1 MFRFLLVSFLFLAS
15 NVWAQ
20 DRTIS
25 GNISS
30 DEDGSGLPGVN
41 VIIKGTTVGTTTDV
55 NGSYTLDVPS
65 DGGTLVFSF
74 IGLASQEIE
83 IGARSV
89 VDVVMS
95 SEVEELQEV
104 VVTALGITK
113 EKAALGYAVTSV
125 GGSQLEAR
133 PEADIARL
141 LRGKVPGVDITSQS
155 GVTGTGTNIIIRGYS
170 SISGSNQPM
179 FVLDGV
185 PIDAS
190 TYSDRGFTS
199 GGATASSRF
208 LDLDPNNVAEVSVL
222 KGLAATVLYG
232 EAGRNGVILITT
244 KTGQQGGPVGNK
256 KVEVSFSQSYFV
268 NKVASLPD
276 DQDQYGNGWQNN
288 AAAAFSNWGAPF
300 DQPNRNGLTDGT
312 IKHPYDRAVWHGVFP
327 ELIGARWKYQAYDNL
342 QNFFVDGS
350 QKNTSLGISA
360 RVGNNSSIK
369 ANYGWTKDDGYI
381 PFNEYTKH
389 NFSLGANTQLSNGL
403 KLTASFNYI
412 ESQAIKPPTAPSR
425 NSNSTQVSLF
435 GNVMYTPRSWNLFG
449 LPYERPD
456 THGSVYYRGNNGMQ
470 HPLWTLHNAH
480 DRDDVTRFIGNM
492 GLSYEIA
499 DFLSISYRIGIDR
512 TSLMNNYMINK
523 NGVQGYAVNGR
534 YMTSNRNNVNYDQ
547 TVNLNG
553 SVELNQD
560 LDLSFLVGANLKS
573 RNYELHQINSSY
585 QFIYNFFDHSN
596 FNTTTANSYYLREN
610 TYGAYANLSLS
621 YKDYAFLE
629 ASARNDWTSTLE
641 PENRSVLYPSTSVSI
656 LPLKALDINNENLNF
671 LKVRFGFG
679 TSAGYPSPYSTRG
692 SLNTSTNVF
701 MTNSGTTLNSN
712 SVSNFYAN
720 AGIKPEIHKE
730 LELGIEG
737 KFLKNRVGID
747 ISAYTK
753 DSEDL
758 IINLELDQSTGY
770 SSSTVNSASINN
782 KGIEAIINVVPVQSR
797 DFTWEITGQFSKLK
811 SEVLSIA
818 DGISK
823 VYVAGYTGRGN
834 IAIPGMPFGIMEGS
848 TISRDYGSL
857 DGLDVTQVHSD
868 DRLNY
873 TPFLDANGG
882 YTYLGTGM
890 IGDPQPDFV
899 YGVTNT
905 LSYKWATIRVQF
917 DHQVGGDMFTTTVST
932 MTGRGIL
939 GNTGFDRFVPVIT
952 SGLKLDGTPY
962 TKQTTA
968 NQHYWPNTGVFYDEQ
983 SVYDASTM
991 RLREVSL
998 SLVAPKSFLNGTP
1011 FGNASLTLSA
1021 QNIWHLAYNTP
1032 KDSNFD
1038 PEVSSYGTGNNVRGF
1053 DEMTGPTAKKYG
1065 ATLSLTF

>member
-113 EKAALGYAVTSV
+113 EKAALGYAVTSI

-190 TYSDRGFTS
+190 TYSDRGFTG

-244 KTGQQGGPVGNK
+244 KTGQLGGPVGNK

-312 IKHPYDRAVWHGVFP
+312 IKHPYDRSIWHGVFP

-360 RVGNNSSIK
+360 RVGSNSSIK

-412 ESQAIKPPTAPSR
+412 ESQAIKPPAAPSR

-456 THGSVYYRGNNGMQ
+456 TGGSVYYRGNNGMQ

-553 SVELNQD
+553 SVELTSD

-585 QFIYNFFDHSN
+585 QFIFNFFDHSN

-641 PENRSVLYPSTSVSI
+641 PENRSVLYPSTSISV

-692 SLNTSTNVF
+692 SLYTNTNVF
-701 MTNSGTTLNSN
+701 KTNSGTTLNSN
-712 SVSNFYAN
+712 AVSNFYAN

-758 IINLELDQSTGY
+758 IIDLELDQSTGY

-848 TISRDYGSL
+848 TIARDYGSL

-905 LSYKWATIRVQF
+905 MSYKWATIRVQF

-939 GNTGFDRFVPVIT
+939 GNTGFDRFVPVVT
-952 SGLKLDGTPY
+952 NGLKLDGTPY

-991 RLREVSL
+991 RLREISL

-1021 QNIWHLAYNTP
+1021 QNLWHLAYNTP

>member
-55 NGSYTLDVPS
+55 NGSYSLDVPS

-190 TYSDRGFTS
+190 TYSDRGFTG

-312 IKHPYDRAVWHGVFP
+312 IKHPYDRSVWHGVFP

-456 THGSVYYRGNNGMQ
+456 TGGSVYYRGNNGMQ

-560 LDLSFLVGANLKS
+560 LDLTFLVGANLKS

-585 QFIYNFFDHSN
+585 QFIFNFFDHSN

-692 SLNTSTNVF
+692 SLNTNTNVF

-712 SVSNFYAN
+712 AVSNFYAN

-758 IINLELDQSTGY
+758 IIDLELDQSTGY

-782 KGIEAIINVVPVQSR
+782 KGIEAIINVVPLQSR
-797 DFTWEITGQFSKLK
+797 DFTWEVTGQFSKLK

-905 LSYKWATIRVQF
+905 MSYKWATIRVQF

-939 GNTGFDRFVPVIT
+939 GNTGFDRFVPVVT
-952 SGLKLDGTPY
+952 NGLKLDGTPY

-991 RLREVSL
+991 RLREISL

>member
-25 GNISS
+25 GNITS

-312 IKHPYDRAVWHGVFP
+312 IKHPYDRAIWHGVFP

-360 RVGNNSSIK
+360 RVGSNSSIK

-389 NFSLGANTQLSNGL
+389 NFSLGSNTQLSNGL

-585 QFIYNFFDHSN
+585 QFIFNFFDHSN
-596 FNTTTANSYYLREN
+596 FSTTTANSYYLREN

-758 IINLELDQSTGY
+758 IIDLELDQSTGY

-782 KGIEAIINVVPVQSR
+782 KGIEAIISVVPVQSR
-797 DFTWEITGQFSKLK
+797 DFTWEIAGQFSKLE

-848 TISRDYGSL
+848 TIARDYGSL

-952 SGLKLDGTPY
+952 RGLKLDGTPY

>member
-190 TYSDRGFTS
+190 TYSDRGFTG

-256 KVEVSFSQSYFV
+256 KIEVSFSQSYFV

-300 DQPNRNGLTDGT
+300 NQPNRNGLTDGT
-312 IKHPYDRAVWHGVFP
+312 IKHPYDRSIWHGVFP
-327 ELIGARWKYQAYDNL
+327 ELIGARWQYQAYDNL

-360 RVGNNSSIK
+360 RVGSNSSIK

-412 ESQAIKPPTAPSR
+412 ESQAIKPPAAPSR

-456 THGSVYYRGNNGMQ
+456 TGGSVYYRGNNGMQ

-560 LDLSFLVGANLKS
+560 LDLTFLVGANLKS

-585 QFIYNFFDHSN
+585 QFIFNFFDHSN
-596 FNTTTANSYYLREN
+596 FSTTTANSYFLREN

-641 PENRSVLYPSTSVSI
+641 PENRSVLYPSTSISV

-692 SLNTSTNVF
+692 SLYTNTNVF
-701 MTNSGTTLNSN
+701 KTNTGTTLNSN
-712 SVSNFYAN
+712 AVSNFYAN

-758 IINLELDQSTGY
+758 IIDLELDQSTGY

-782 KGIEAIINVVPVQSR
+782 KGIEAIISVVPVQSR

-905 LSYKWATIRVQF
+905 MSYKWATIRVQF

-939 GNTGFDRFVPVIT
+939 GNTGFDRFVPVVT
-952 SGLKLDGTPY
+952 NGLKLDGTPY

-991 RLREVSL
+991 RLREISL

>member
-55 NGSYTLDVPS
+55 NGSYSLDVPS

-244 KTGQQGGPVGNK
+244 KTGQLGGPVGNK

-268 NKVASLPD
+268 NRVASLPD

-312 IKHPYDRAVWHGVFP
+312 IKHPYDRSIWHGVFP

-523 NGVQGYAVNGR
+523 GGVQGYAVNGR

-560 LDLSFLVGANLKS
+560 FDLSFLVGANLKS

-596 FNTTTANSYYLREN
+596 FSTTTANSYFLREN

-641 PENRSVLYPSTSVSI
+641 PENRSVLYPSTSISL

-671 LKVRFGFG
+671 LKLRFGFG

-692 SLNTSTNVF
+692 SLSTSTNVF
-701 MTNSGTTLNSN
+701 KTNSGTTLNSN

-758 IINLELDQSTGY
+758 IIDLELDQSTGY

-797 DFTWEITGQFSKLK
+797 DFTWEVTGQFSKLK

-848 TISRDYGSL
+848 TIARDYGSL

-905 LSYKWATIRVQF
+905 ISYKWVSVRVQF

-991 RLREVSL
+991 RLREISF

>member
-25 GNISS
+25 GNITS

-74 IGLASQEIE
+74 IGLASQEVE

-190 TYSDRGFTS
+190 TYSDRGFTG

-256 KVEVSFSQSYFV
+256 KIEVSFSQSYFV

-300 DQPNRNGLTDGT
+300 NQPNRNGLTDGT
-312 IKHPYDRAVWHGVFP
+312 IKHPYDRSIWHGVFP

-360 RVGNNSSIK
+360 RVGSNSSIK

-449 LPYERPD
+449 VPYERPD
-456 THGSVYYRGNNGMQ
+456 TRGSVYYRGNNGMQ

-585 QFIYNFFDHSN
+585 QFIFNFFDHSN

-692 SLNTSTNVF
+692 SLYTNTNVF
-701 MTNSGTTLNSN
+701 KTNTGTTLNSN
-712 SVSNFYAN
+712 AVSNFYAN

-758 IINLELDQSTGY
+758 IIDLELDQSTGY

-782 KGIEAIINVVPVQSR
+782 KGIEAIISVVPVQSR

-905 LSYKWATIRVQF
+905 LSYKWATVRVQF

-952 SGLKLDGTPY
+952 SGLKLDGTPF

-991 RLREVSL
+991 RLREISL

-1021 QNIWHLAYNTP
+1021 QNLWHLAYNTP

>member
-74 IGLASQEIE
+74 IGLASQEVE

-312 IKHPYDRAVWHGVFP
+312 IKHPYDRAIWHGVFP

-585 QFIYNFFDHSN
+585 QFIFNFFDHSN
-596 FNTTTANSYYLREN
+596 FSTTTANSYYLREN

-641 PENRSVLYPSTSVSI
+641 PENRSVLYPSTSISV

-758 IINLELDQSTGY
+758 IIDLELDQSTGY

-782 KGIEAIINVVPVQSR
+782 KGIEAIISVVPVQSS
-797 DFTWEITGQFSKLK
+797 DFTWEVTGQFSKLK

-848 TISRDYGSL
+848 TIARDYGSL

-952 SGLKLDGTPY
+952 RGLKLDGTPY

>member
-268 NKVASLPD
+268 NRVASLPD

-312 IKHPYDRAVWHGVFP
+312 IKHPYDRAIWHGVFP

-641 PENRSVLYPSTSVSI
+641 PENRSVLYPSTSVSV

>member
-55 NGSYTLDVPS
+55 NGSYSLDVPS

-244 KTGQQGGPVGNK
+244 KTGQLGGPVGNK

-312 IKHPYDRAVWHGVFP
+312 IKHPYDRAIWHGVFP

-360 RVGNNSSIK
+360 RVGSNSSIK

-456 THGSVYYRGNNGMQ
+456 TGGSVYYRGNNGMQ

-585 QFIYNFFDHSN
+585 QFIFNFFDHSN

-692 SLNTSTNVF
+692 SLNTNTNVF

-712 SVSNFYAN
+712 AVSNFYAN

-758 IINLELDQSTGY
+758 IIDLELDQSTGY

-782 KGIEAIINVVPVQSR
+782 KGIEAIINVVPLQSR
-797 DFTWEITGQFSKLK
+797 DFTWEVTGQFSKLK

-991 RLREVSL
+991 RLREISL

>member
-55 NGSYTLDVPS
+55 NGSYSLDVPS

-244 KTGQQGGPVGNK
+244 KTGQIGGPVGNK

-312 IKHPYDRAVWHGVFP
+312 IKHPYDRSIWHGVFP

-523 NGVQGYAVNGR
+523 GGVQGYAVNGR

-560 LDLSFLVGANLKS
+560 FDLSFLVGANLKS

-596 FNTTTANSYYLREN
+596 FSTTTANSYFLREN

-641 PENRSVLYPSTSVSI
+641 PENRSVLYPSTSVSV

-692 SLNTSTNVF
+692 SLSTSTNVF
-701 MTNSGTTLNSN
+701 KTNSGTTLNSN

-758 IINLELDQSTGY
+758 IIDLELDQSTGY

-797 DFTWEITGQFSKLK
+797 DFTWEVTGQFSKLK

-848 TISRDYGSL
+848 TIARDYGSL

-905 LSYKWATIRVQF
+905 ISYKWVSVRVQF

-991 RLREVSL
+991 RLREISF

>member
-190 TYSDRGFTS
+190 TYSDRGFTG

-300 DQPNRNGLTDGT
+300 SMPNRNGLTDGT
-312 IKHPYDRAVWHGVFP
+312 IKHPYDRAIWHGVFP

-585 QFIYNFFDHSN
+585 QFIFNFFDHSN
-596 FNTTTANSYYLREN
+596 FSTTTANSYYLREN

-641 PENRSVLYPSTSVSI
+641 PENRSVLYPSTSISV

-758 IINLELDQSTGY
+758 IIDLELDQSTGY

-834 IAIPGMPFGIMEGS
+834 IAIPGMPYGIMEGS
-848 TISRDYGSL
+848 TIARDYGSL

-952 SGLKLDGTPY
+952 NGLKLDGTPY

-991 RLREVSL
+991 RLREISL

>member
-55 NGSYTLDVPS
+55 NGSYSLDVPS

-244 KTGQQGGPVGNK
+244 KTGQLGGPVGNK

-312 IKHPYDRAVWHGVFP
+312 IKHPYDRAIWHGVFP

-456 THGSVYYRGNNGMQ
+456 TGGSVYYRGNNGMQ

-560 LDLSFLVGANLKS
+560 FDLSFLVGANLKS

-585 QFIYNFFDHSN
+585 QFIFNFFDHSN
-596 FNTTTANSYYLREN
+596 FNTTTANSYFLREN

-641 PENRSVLYPSTSVSI
+641 PENRSVLYPSTSISL

-671 LKVRFGFG
+671 LKLRFGFG

-692 SLNTSTNVF
+692 SLSTSTNVF
-701 MTNSGTTLNSN
+701 KTNSGTTLNSN

-758 IINLELDQSTGY
+758 IIDLELDQSTGY

-797 DFTWEITGQFSKLK
+797 DFTWEVTGQFSKLK

-848 TISRDYGSL
+848 TIARDYGSL

-905 LSYKWATIRVQF
+905 ISYKWVSVRVQF

>member
-312 IKHPYDRAVWHGVFP
+312 IKHPYDRAIWHGVFP

-692 SLNTSTNVF
+692 SLNTNTNVF

>member
-25 GNISS
+25 GNITS

-74 IGLASQEIE
+74 IGLASQEVE

-312 IKHPYDRAVWHGVFP
+312 IKHPYDRAIWHGVFP

-360 RVGNNSSIK
+360 RVGSNSSIK

-389 NFSLGANTQLSNGL
+389 NFSLGANTQLANGL

-585 QFIYNFFDHSN
+585 QFIFNFFDHSN
-596 FNTTTANSYYLREN
+596 FSTTTANSYYLREN

-758 IINLELDQSTGY
+758 IIDLELDQSTGY

-782 KGIEAIINVVPVQSR
+782 KGIEAIISVVPVQSR

-848 TISRDYGSL
+848 TIARDYGSL

-952 SGLKLDGTPY
+952 RGLKLDGTPY

>member
-55 NGSYTLDVPS
+55 NGSYSLDVPS

-244 KTGQQGGPVGNK
+244 KTGQLGGPVGNK

-268 NKVASLPD
+268 NRVASLPD

-312 IKHPYDRAVWHGVFP
+312 IKHPYDRSIWHGVFP

-523 NGVQGYAVNGR
+523 GGVQGYAVNGR

-560 LDLSFLVGANLKS
+560 FDLSFLVGANLKS

-596 FNTTTANSYYLREN
+596 FSTTTANSYFLREN

-641 PENRSVLYPSTSVSI
+641 PENRSVLYPSTSISL

-671 LKVRFGFG
+671 LKLRFGFG

-692 SLNTSTNVF
+692 SLSTSTNVF
-701 MTNSGTTLNSN
+701 KTNSGTTLNSN

-758 IINLELDQSTGY
+758 IIDLELDQSTGY

-797 DFTWEITGQFSKLK
+797 DFTWEVTGQFSKLK

-848 TISRDYGSL
+848 TIARDYGSL

-905 LSYKWATIRVQF
+905 ISYKWVSVRVQF

>member
-268 NKVASLPD
+268 NRVASLPD

-312 IKHPYDRAVWHGVFP
+312 IKHPYDRAIWHGVFP

-848 TISRDYGSL
+848 TIARDYGSL

>member
-190 TYSDRGFTS
+190 TYSDRGFTG

-256 KVEVSFSQSYFV
+256 KIEVSFSQSYFV

-300 DQPNRNGLTDGT
+300 NQPNRNGLTDGT
-312 IKHPYDRAVWHGVFP
+312 IKHPYDRSIWHGVFP
-327 ELIGARWKYQAYDNL
+327 ELIGARWQYQAYDNL

-360 RVGNNSSIK
+360 RVGSNSSIK

-412 ESQAIKPPTAPSR
+412 ESQAIKPPAAPSR

-456 THGSVYYRGNNGMQ
+456 TGGSVYYRGNNGMQ

-560 LDLSFLVGANLKS
+560 LDLTFLVGANLKS

-585 QFIYNFFDHSN
+585 QFIFNFFDHSN
-596 FNTTTANSYYLREN
+596 FSTTTANSYFLREN

-641 PENRSVLYPSTSVSI
+641 PENRSVLYPSTSISV

-692 SLNTSTNVF
+692 SLYTNTNVF
-701 MTNSGTTLNSN
+701 KTNTGTTLNSN
-712 SVSNFYAN
+712 AVSNFYAN

-758 IINLELDQSTGY
+758 IIDLELDQSTGY

-782 KGIEAIINVVPVQSR
+782 KGIEAIISVVPVQSR

-905 LSYKWATIRVQF
+905 MSYKWATIRVQF

-939 GNTGFDRFVPVIT
+939 GNTGFDRFVPVVT
-952 SGLKLDGTPY
+952 NGLKLDGTPY

-991 RLREVSL
+991 RLREISL

-1021 QNIWHLAYNTP
+1021 QNLWHLAYNTP

>member
-312 IKHPYDRAVWHGVFP
+312 IKHPYDRAIWHGVFP

-560 LDLSFLVGANLKS
+560 LDLTFLVGANLKS

-692 SLNTSTNVF
+692 SLNTNTNVF

-712 SVSNFYAN
+712 AVSNFYAN

-758 IINLELDQSTGY
+758 IIDLELDQSTGY

-848 TISRDYGSL
+848 TIARDYGSL

-952 SGLKLDGTPY
+952 NGLKLDGTPY

-991 RLREVSL
+991 RLREISL

>member
-55 NGSYTLDVPS
+55 NGSYSLDVPS

-244 KTGQQGGPVGNK
+244 KTGQLGGPVGNK

-312 IKHPYDRAVWHGVFP
+312 IKHPYDRAIWHGVFP

-585 QFIYNFFDHSN
+585 QFIFNFFDHSN

-641 PENRSVLYPSTSVSI
+641 PENRSVLYPSTSVSV

-671 LKVRFGFG
+671 LKLRFGFG

-692 SLNTSTNVF
+692 SLSTSTNVF
-701 MTNSGTTLNSN
+701 KTNSGTTLNSN

-758 IINLELDQSTGY
+758 IIDLELDQSTGY

-797 DFTWEITGQFSKLK
+797 DFTWEVTGQFSKLK

-991 RLREVSL
+991 RLREISL

>member
-312 IKHPYDRAVWHGVFP
+312 IKHPYDRAIWHGVFP

-758 IINLELDQSTGY
+758 IIDLELDQSTGY

>member
-55 NGSYTLDVPS
+55 NGSYSLDVPS

-244 KTGQQGGPVGNK
+244 KTGQLGGPVGNK

-312 IKHPYDRAVWHGVFP
+312 IKHPYDRAIWHGVFP

-456 THGSVYYRGNNGMQ
+456 TGGSVYYRGNNGMQ

-585 QFIYNFFDHSN
+585 QFIFNFFDHSN

-692 SLNTSTNVF
+692 SLNTNTNVF

-712 SVSNFYAN
+712 AVSNFYAN

-758 IINLELDQSTGY
+758 IIDLELDQSTGY

-782 KGIEAIINVVPVQSR
+782 KGIEAIITVVPVQSR

-991 RLREVSL
+991 RLREISL

>member
-1 MFRFLLVSFLFLAS
+1 MFRFILVSFLFLAS

-25 GNISS
+25 GSVSS

-41 VIIKGTTVGTTTDV
+41 VILQGTTIGTTTDV
-55 NGSYTLDVPS
+55 NGSYSLDVPS

-74 IGLASQEIE
+74 IGLVSQEVA

-95 SEVEELQEV
+95 SDVEELQEV

-113 EKAALGYAVTSV
+113 EKAALGYAVTSI

-312 IKHPYDRAVWHGVFP
+312 IKHPYDRAIWHGVFP

-692 SLNTSTNVF
+692 SLNTNTNVF

-712 SVSNFYAN
+712 AVSNFYAN

-758 IINLELDQSTGY
+758 IIDLELDQSTGY

-782 KGIEAIINVVPVQSR
+782 KGIEAIISVVPVQSS
-797 DFTWEITGQFSKLK
+797 DFTWEVTGQFSKLK

>member
-55 NGSYTLDVPS
+55 NGSYSLDVPS

-244 KTGQQGGPVGNK
+244 KTGQLGGPVGNK

-312 IKHPYDRAVWHGVFP
+312 IKHPYDRAIWHGVFP

-360 RVGNNSSIK
+360 RVGSNSSIK

-456 THGSVYYRGNNGMQ
+456 TGGSVYYRGNNGMQ

-585 QFIYNFFDHSN
+585 QFIFNFFDHSN

-621 YKDYAFLE
+621 YKDFAFLE

-641 PENRSVLYPSTSVSI
+641 PENRSVLYPSTSVSV

-692 SLNTSTNVF
+692 SLNTNTNVF

-712 SVSNFYAN
+712 AVSNFYAN

-758 IINLELDQSTGY
+758 IIDLELDQSTGY

>member
-55 NGSYTLDVPS
+55 NGSYSLDVPS

-244 KTGQQGGPVGNK
+244 KTGQLGGPVGNK

-312 IKHPYDRAVWHGVFP
+312 IKHPYDRAIWHGVFP

-585 QFIYNFFDHSN
+585 QFIFNFFDHSN

-641 PENRSVLYPSTSVSI
+641 PENRSVLYPSTSVSV

-692 SLNTSTNVF
+692 SLYTNTNVF
-701 MTNSGTTLNSN
+701 KTNSGTTLNSN
-712 SVSNFYAN
+712 AVSNFYAN

-758 IINLELDQSTGY
+758 IIDLELDQSTGY

-797 DFTWEITGQFSKLK
+797 DFTWEVTGQFSKLK

-848 TISRDYGSL
+848 TIARDYGSL

-991 RLREVSL
+991 RLREISL

>member
-55 NGSYTLDVPS
+55 NGSYSLDVPS

-244 KTGQQGGPVGNK
+244 KTGQLGGPVGNK

-268 NKVASLPD
+268 NRVASLPD

-312 IKHPYDRAVWHGVFP
+312 IKHPYDRAIWHGVFP

-456 THGSVYYRGNNGMQ
+456 TGGSVYYRGNNGMQ

-585 QFIYNFFDHSN
+585 QFIFNFFDHSN
-596 FNTTTANSYYLREN
+596 FNTTTANSYFLREN

-621 YKDYAFLE
+621 YKDFAFLE

-692 SLNTSTNVF
+692 SLNTNTNVF

-712 SVSNFYAN
+712 AVSNFYAN

-758 IINLELDQSTGY
+758 IIDLELDQSTGY

-991 RLREVSL
+991 RLREISL

>member
-244 KTGQQGGPVGNK
+244 KTGQLGGPVGNK
-256 KVEVSFSQSYFV
+256 KIEVSFSQSYFV

-312 IKHPYDRAVWHGVFP
+312 IKHPYDRAIWHGVFP

-641 PENRSVLYPSTSVSI
+641 PENRSVLYPSTSVSV

-692 SLNTSTNVF
+692 SLSTSTNVF
-701 MTNSGTTLNSN
+701 KTNSGTTLNSN

-758 IINLELDQSTGY
+758 IIDLELDQSTGY

-782 KGIEAIINVVPVQSR
+782 KGIEAIISVVPVQSS
-797 DFTWEITGQFSKLK
+797 DFTWEIMGQFSKLK

-848 TISRDYGSL
+848 TIARDYGSL
-857 DGLDVTQVHSD
+857 DGLDHTQVHSD

>member
-55 NGSYTLDVPS
+55 NGSYSLDVPS

-244 KTGQQGGPVGNK
+244 KTGQLGGPVGNK

-312 IKHPYDRAVWHGVFP
+312 IKHPYDRSIWHGVFP

-456 THGSVYYRGNNGMQ
+456 TGGSVYYRGNNGMQ

-523 NGVQGYAVNGR
+523 GGVQGYAVNGR

-560 LDLSFLVGANLKS
+560 FDLSFLVGANLKS

-585 QFIYNFFDHSN
+585 QFIFNFFDHSN
-596 FNTTTANSYYLREN
+596 FSTTTANSYFLREN

-621 YKDYAFLE
+621 YKDFAFLE

-641 PENRSVLYPSTSVSI
+641 PENRSVLYPSTSISL

-671 LKVRFGFG
+671 LKLRFGFG

-692 SLNTSTNVF
+692 SLSTSTNVF
-701 MTNSGTTLNSN
+701 KTNSGTTLNSN

-758 IINLELDQSTGY
+758 IIDLELDQSTGY

-797 DFTWEITGQFSKLK
+797 DFTWEVTGQFSKLK

-848 TISRDYGSL
+848 TIARDYGSL

-905 LSYKWATIRVQF
+905 ISYKWVSVRVQF

-991 RLREVSL
+991 RLREISL

>member
-312 IKHPYDRAVWHGVFP
+312 IKHPYDRAIWHGVFP

-360 RVGNNSSIK
+360 RVGSNSSIK

-560 LDLSFLVGANLKS
+560 LDLTFLVGANLKS

-585 QFIYNFFDHSN
+585 QFIFNFFDHSN

-692 SLNTSTNVF
+692 SLNTNTNVF

-712 SVSNFYAN
+712 AVSNFYAN

-758 IINLELDQSTGY
+758 IIDLELDQSTGY

-952 SGLKLDGTPY
+952 NGLKLDGTPY

-991 RLREVSL
+991 RLREISL

>member
-55 NGSYTLDVPS
+55 NGSYSLDVPS

-244 KTGQQGGPVGNK
+244 KTGQLGGPVGNK

-312 IKHPYDRAVWHGVFP
+312 IKHPYDRAIWHGVFP

-456 THGSVYYRGNNGMQ
+456 TGGSVYYRGNNGMQ

-585 QFIYNFFDHSN
+585 QFIFNFFDHSN

-621 YKDYAFLE
+621 YKDFAFLE

-692 SLNTSTNVF
+692 SLNTNTNVF

-712 SVSNFYAN
+712 AVSNFYAN

-758 IINLELDQSTGY
+758 IIDLELDQSTGY

>member
-55 NGSYTLDVPS
+55 NGSYSLDVPS

-190 TYSDRGFTS
+190 TYSDRGFTG

-312 IKHPYDRAVWHGVFP
+312 IKHPYDRAIWHGVFP

-412 ESQAIKPPTAPSR
+412 ESQAIKPPAAPSR

-456 THGSVYYRGNNGMQ
+456 TGGSVYYRGNNGMQ

-585 QFIYNFFDHSN
+585 QFIFNFFDHSN
-596 FNTTTANSYYLREN
+596 FSTTTANSYFLREN

-641 PENRSVLYPSTSVSI
+641 PENRSVLYPSTSVSV

-692 SLNTSTNVF
+692 SLNTNTNVF

-712 SVSNFYAN
+712 AVSNFYAN

-758 IINLELDQSTGY
+758 IIDLELDQSTGY

-782 KGIEAIINVVPVQSR
+782 KGIEAIISVVPVQSR

-939 GNTGFDRFVPVIT
+939 GNTGFDRFVPVVT
-952 SGLKLDGTPY
+952 NGLKLDGTPY

-991 RLREVSL
+991 RLREISL

-1021 QNIWHLAYNTP
+1021 QNLWHLAYNTP

>member
-25 GNISS
+25 GNITS

-41 VIIKGTTVGTTTDV
+41 VILKGTTVGTTTDV
-55 NGSYTLDVPS
+55 NGSYSLGIPS

-74 IGLASQEIE
+74 IGLASQEID

-113 EKAALGYAVTSV
+113 EKAALGYAVTSI

-190 TYSDRGFTS
+190 TYRDRGFTQ

-244 KTGQQGGPVGNK
+244 KTGQLGGPVGNK
-256 KVEVSFSQSYFV
+256 KIEVSFSQSYFV

-312 IKHPYDRAVWHGVFP
+312 IKHPYDRSIWHGVFP

-350 QKNTSLGISA
+350 QKNTSIGINAAIGS
-360 RVGNNSSIK
+360 NSSIK

-389 NFSLGANTQLSNGL
+389 NFSLGANTQLANGIT
-403 KLTASFNYI
+403 LTASFNYI

-480 DRDDVTRFIGNM
+480 DRDDVTRFIGNL

-499 DFLSISYRIGIDR
+499 DFLSISYRLGIDR

-523 NGVQGYAVNGR
+523 GGVQGFAVNGR

-553 SVELNQD
+553 SVELTSD

-641 PENRSVLYPSTSVSI
+641 PENRSVLYPSTSVSV

-692 SLNTSTNVF
+692 SLNTNTNVF
-701 MTNSGTTLNSN
+701 MTNTGTTLNSN
-712 SVSNFYAN
+712 AVSNFYAN

-758 IINLELDQSTGY
+758 IIDLELDQSTGY

-782 KGIEAIINVVPVQSR
+782 KGIEAIISVVPVQSR
-797 DFTWEITGQFSKLK
+797 DFTWEVTGQFSKLK

-848 TISRDYGSL
+848 TIARDYGSL

-868 DRLNY
+868 DRLGY

-991 RLREVSL
+991 RLREISL
-998 SLVAPKSFLNGTP
+998 SFVAPKSFLNGTP
-1011 FGNASLTLSA
+1011 FGGASLTFSA
-1021 QNIWHLAYNTP
+1021 QNIWHLSYNTP
-1032 KDSNFD
+1032 KDANFD
-1038 PEVSSYGTGNNVRGF
+1038 PEVSSYGTGTNVRGF

>member
-190 TYSDRGFTS
+190 TYSDRGFTG

-256 KVEVSFSQSYFV
+256 KIEVSFSQSYFV

-300 DQPNRNGLTDGT
+300 NMPNRNGLTDGT
-312 IKHPYDRAVWHGVFP
+312 IKHPYDRSIWHGVFP
-327 ELIGARWKYQAYDNL
+327 ELIGARWQYQAYDNL

-360 RVGNNSSIK
+360 RVGSNSSIK

-412 ESQAIKPPTAPSR
+412 ESQAIKPPAAPSR

-456 THGSVYYRGNNGMQ
+456 TGGSVYYRGNNGMQ

-560 LDLSFLVGANLKS
+560 LDLTFLVGANLKS

-585 QFIYNFFDHSN
+585 QFIFNFFDHSN
-596 FNTTTANSYYLREN
+596 FSTTTANSYFLREN

-641 PENRSVLYPSTSVSI
+641 PENRSVLYPSTSISV

-692 SLNTSTNVF
+692 SLYTNTNVF
-701 MTNSGTTLNSN
+701 KTNSGTTLNSN
-712 SVSNFYAN
+712 AVSNFYAN

-758 IINLELDQSTGY
+758 IIDLELDQSTGY

-782 KGIEAIINVVPVQSR
+782 KGIEAIISVVPVQSR

-905 LSYKWATIRVQF
+905 MSYKWATIRVQF

-939 GNTGFDRFVPVIT
+939 GNTGFDRFVPVVT
-952 SGLKLDGTPY
+952 NGLKLDGTPY

-991 RLREVSL
+991 RLREISL

-1021 QNIWHLAYNTP
+1021 QNLWHLAYNTP